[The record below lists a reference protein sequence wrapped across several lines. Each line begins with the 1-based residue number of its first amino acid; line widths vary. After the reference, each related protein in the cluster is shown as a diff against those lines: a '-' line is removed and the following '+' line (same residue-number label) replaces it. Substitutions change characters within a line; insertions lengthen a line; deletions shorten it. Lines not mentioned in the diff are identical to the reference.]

1 MPLIF
6 PVSEV
11 SWMGPILE
19 PITSNLR
26 VKDDRIYNYMKLK
39 SKNKEI
45 MKYFKGT
52 IQKANSN

>member
-1 MPLIF
+1 MSLIL
-6 PVSEV
+6 PVTKD

-26 VKDDRIYNYMKLK
+26 VTDNRIYNYMKLK

-45 MKYFKGT
+45 IKYFKGT